1 MANSSPC
8 RFSLVRQIKNSTAL
22 ADWRRVRFFKK
33 KCFQK
38 KDWRRRAA
46 AGRNETRNHAVRRCS
61 NKTSRRMNPQHLL
74 LLRPPVLPA
83 APRHGLPARRQ
94 PVAPARRRK
103 PSGGLASIPQSKPEL
118 RACDLAH
125 GRALRALTDRALASR
140 LTANGKTETA
150 GPAAGLTASRAV
162 RLG

>member
-1 MANSSPC
+1 MYSILFSPLPFRNAADAPHISRRMRTKWQTPRTPNKELYCSC
-8 RFSLVRQIKNSTAL
+8 RL
-22 ADWRRVRFFKK
+22 APGSFFKK

-118 RACDLAH
+118 RACDLA
-125 GRALRALTDRALASR
+125 GWLTVARCEL
-140 LTANGKTETA
+140 
-150 GPAAGLTASRAV
+150 
-162 RLG
+162 